1 MELYELEGE
10 KNNNMK
16 LYQLIESKDSLKK
29 LNTAEGLPFKTALSI
44 AKDIKEIDE
53 VLQVYENKRREL
65 INKYGKKDKDGE
77 LIIKD
82 DNIELTDRTAFV
94 SEFNAL
100 TMEDV
105 DIEVKKI
112 AIDDLE
118 NVKNMT
124 PNDINNI
131 SFLFEVEE
139 NKE

>member
-1 MELYELEGE
+1 
-10 KNNNMK
+10 MK

-65 INKYGKKDKDGE
+65 INKYGKKDDNGE
-77 LIIKD
+77 LIIKN
-82 DNIELTDRTAFV
+82 DNIELIDHTAFV

-131 SFLFEVEE
+131 SFLFKEEE

>member
-1 MELYELEGE
+1 MKLYEL
-10 KNNNMK
+10 
-16 LYQLIESKDSLKK
+16 LESNESLKK
-29 LNTAEGLPFKTALSI
+29 LSTAEGLPFRTALSI

-65 INKYGKKDKDGE
+65 INKYGKKDDNGE
-77 LIIKD
+77 LIIKNN
-82 DNIELTDRTAFV
+82 NIELIDRSAFV
-94 SEFNAL
+94 GEYNGL
-100 TMEDV
+100 VMEDV

-118 NVKNMT
+118 NVTNMT

-131 SFLFEVEE
+131 SFLFEEDKE

>member
-1 MELYELEGE
+1 
-10 KNNNMK
+10 MK

-65 INKYGKKDKDGE
+65 INKYGKKDENGE
-77 LIIKD
+77 LIIKN
-82 DNIELTDRTAFV
+82 DNIELTDRTAFI

-100 TMEDV
+100 TMENV

-131 SFLFEVEE
+131 SFLFEEE

>member
-1 MELYELEGE
+1 
-10 KNNNMK
+10 MK

-65 INKYGKKDKDGE
+65 INKYGKKDENGE
-77 LIIKD
+77 LIIKN
-82 DNIELTDRTAFV
+82 DNVELTDRIAFV

-131 SFLFEVEE
+131 SFLFEEE
-139 NKE
+139 DKESKE

>member
-1 MELYELEGE
+1 MKLYELV
-10 KNNNMK
+10 
-16 LYQLIESKDSLKK
+16 ESNESLKK
-29 LNTAEGLPFKTALSI
+29 LSTAEGLSFKTAFSI

-65 INKYGKKDKDGE
+65 INKYGKKDENGE

-82 DNIELTDRTAFV
+82 NNIELTDHTAFV

-100 TMEDV
+100 TMENV

-118 NVKNMT
+118 NVTNMT

-131 SFLFEVEE
+131 SFLFDEEDKE

>member
-1 MELYELEGE
+1 
-10 KNNNMK
+10 MK

-65 INKYGKKDKDGE
+65 INKYGKKDDNGE
-77 LIIKD
+77 LIIKN
-82 DNIELTDRTAFV
+82 DNIELTDRTAFI

-100 TMEDV
+100 TMENV

-131 SFLFEVEE
+131 SFLFEE
-139 NKE
+139 

>member
-1 MELYELEGE
+1 MKLYEL
-10 KNNNMK
+10 
-16 LYQLIESKDSLKK
+16 LESKDSLKK
-29 LNTAEGLPFKTALSI
+29 LNTAEGLPFKTALYI

-65 INKYGKKDKDGE
+65 INKYGKKDDNGE
-77 LIIKD
+77 LIIKNN
-82 DNIELTDRTAFV
+82 NIELTDRTAFV

-131 SFLFEVEE
+131 SFLFKEEE

>member
-1 MELYELEGE
+1 
-10 KNNNMK
+10 MK

-65 INKYGKKDKDGE
+65 INKYGKKDENGE
-77 LIIKD
+77 LIIKN
-82 DNIELTDRTAFV
+82 DNVELTDRIAFA

-118 NVKNMT
+118 NVNNMT

-131 SFLFEVEE
+131 SFLFEEEE